1 MFNIYEGARQ
11 STHRRHTGNGNA
23 ELGVRRILNRKLSV
37 ARCHLSGF
45 AAGPAL
51 LNLNSLWQSMLVT
64 PLTNLKALDLLR
76 AVESVP
82 ARLLSKLLLRKK
94 VIQQQ

>member
-1 MFNIYEGARQ
+1 
-11 STHRRHTGNGNA
+11 
-23 ELGVRRILNRKLSV
+23 
-37 ARCHLSGF
+37 
-45 AAGPAL
+45 
-51 LNLNSLWQSMLVT
+51 MLIT
-64 PLTNLKALDLLR
+64 PLANLKALDLLR